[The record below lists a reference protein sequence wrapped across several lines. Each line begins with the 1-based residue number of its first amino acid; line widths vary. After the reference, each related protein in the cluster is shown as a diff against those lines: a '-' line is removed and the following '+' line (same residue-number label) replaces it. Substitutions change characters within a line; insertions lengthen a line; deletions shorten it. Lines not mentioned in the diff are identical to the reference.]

1 MNAFIYCCSCSCWMR
16 KSAQKLCFLREFLRY
31 GFSAQKFHFLREY
44 LPFWEN
50 LPKSS
55 VSLENICPFRLS
67 AQKWC
72 FLRECLPFGFSAQKI
87 CFLREYLP
95 FRENL
100 PKSSV
105 SLENICPFCL
115 SAQMFCFLTEY
126 LPYWIICPISDY
138 LPKIQKSAVLSC
150 GCYSCCCRKL
160 EKCKTPF

>member
-1 MNAFIYCCSCSCWMR
+1 MAAAAADAENLKKVNPPFNPFLYSPNHSFLYIYMIKNDEFIFSCCSCSCWMR
-16 KSAQKLCFLREFLRY
+16 KSAQKLCFLREFLRF

-44 LPFWEN
+44 LPFW
-50 LPKSS
+50 
-55 VSLENICPFRLS
+55 
-67 AQKWC
+67 
-72 FLRECLPFGFSAQKI
+72 
-87 CFLREYLP
+87 
-95 FRENL
+95 ENL

>member
-1 MNAFIYCCSCSCWMR
+1 MNAFISCCSCSCWMR

-55 VSLENICPFRLS
+55 VSLENICPFRWS

-72 FLRECLPFGFSAQKI
+72 FLRE
-87 CFLREYLP
+87 YLP
-95 FRENL
+95 FWENL

-126 LPYWIICPISDY
+126 LPYLIICPIPDY
-138 LPKIQKSAVLSC
+138 LPKIQISAVLCC
-150 GCYSCCCRKL
+150 GCCSLCCRKL
-160 EKCKTPF
+160 EKCKSPF